1 MVSYTGH
8 TSTGFTTPRKNLP
21 FILENFSI
29 VNVNGGYVDVNV
41 YKIIDYTNVYCLIP
55 SNKRIAAGES
65 YISERQICVLATEQI
80 SLSTT
85 GPVDYDFNF
94 KNMTFDGNSTH

>member
-1 MVSYTGH
+1 MIAYTGY
-8 TSTGFTTPRKNLP
+8 TDTGFTTPRKNLP

-29 VNVNGGYVDVNV
+29 VNKNGGHVDVNV
-41 YKIIDYTNVYCLIP
+41 YKIINYNSLYSLIP
-55 SNKRIAAGES
+55 YNTRIAVGAS
-65 YISERQICVLATEQI
+65 YENTRQICVLATEQI

>member
-8 TSTGFTTPRKNLP
+8 TDTGFTTPKKNLP

-41 YKIIDYTNVYCLIP
+41 YKIINNTSLYSLIP
-55 SNKRIAAGES
+55 SNKRIGLGES
-65 YISERQICVLATEQI
+65 YESTRQICVLATEQI